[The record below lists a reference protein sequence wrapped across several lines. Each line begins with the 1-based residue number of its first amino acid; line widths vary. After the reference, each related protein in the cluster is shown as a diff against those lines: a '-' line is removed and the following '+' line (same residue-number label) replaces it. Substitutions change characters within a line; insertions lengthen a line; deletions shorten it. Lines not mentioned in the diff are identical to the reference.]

1 MNTSN
6 YPARQWQPL
15 LTGALRTQALETVY
29 AIAEAIGHAPT
40 PVLDAEL
47 RLKADKS
54 APVASLSDGAAGLA
68 VLFTYLAQTHTNHEY
83 ATQALAFL
91 EHAMDAVATTPMEPA
106 LHGGFIGVGWTV
118 AHLMGRLIEPGKD
131 DPNTAIDEFLV
142 NYVSHTPWRHT
153 YDLISG
159 LVGFG
164 VYALERLPD
173 PVAVRCLEEIITRL
187 AELAQESDEGI
198 TWLTAASLLPEWQ
211 RKRFPHGYYNL
222 GLAHG
227 IPGIIAL
234 LGHVYTAG
242 VAGNQARHLL
252 EGAVPWLLAHQ
263 IEDPERSGFADWH
276 TREDRPSRARLAWC
290 YGDPGVATT
299 LLLAGRA
306 VGEPAWQQAA
316 LTIARR
322 AAQRPAAQSGVVDAG
337 LCHGAA
343 GLGHLFNRMYQ
354 TSGDPVLGEAA
365 RYWLEYTLTL
375 RRPGRGI
382 AGYLAWSEDDDN
394 PSDWQADPGLLTG
407 AAGVA
412 LVLLAASGGP
422 LGALEPA
429 WDRSLLIDVT

>member
-6 YPARQWQPL
+6 YPARQWQPI
-15 LTGALRTQALETVY
+15 LTGRLRTQALETVY
-29 AIAEAIGHAPT
+29 EIAEAIGNTPT
-40 PVLDAEL
+40 PVLGAEL
-47 RLKADKS
+47 GREVDRS
-54 APVASLSDGAAGLA
+54 ATVASLSDGSAGLA
-68 VLFTYLAQTHTNHEY
+68 VLFTYLAQTHTNRAY

-91 EHAMDAVATTPMEPA
+91 EQAMDTVATAPMEPA
-106 LHGGFIGVGWTV
+106 LHSGFIGVGWAV
-118 AHLMGRLIEPGKD
+118 AHLMGRLVAPGEA
-131 DPNTAIDEFLV
+131 DPNTAIDEFLLDH
-142 NYVSHTPWRHT
+142 VSHTPWSNH

-187 AELAQESDEGI
+187 AELAEATDEGL
-198 TWLTAASLLPEWQ
+198 TWLTPAYLLPEWQ
-211 RKRFPHGYYNL
+211 HQHFPHGYYNL

-242 VAGNQARHLL
+242 VAVNQARRLL
-252 EGAVPWLLAHQ
+252 DGAVPWLLAHQ
-263 IEDPERSGFADWH
+263 IEEPAGSGFAYWH
-276 TREDRPSRARLAWC
+276 TPENKPSLARLAWC
-290 YGDPGVATT
+290 YGDPGVAAA
-299 LLLAGRA
+299 LLLAARA

-322 AAQRPAAQSGVVDAG
+322 AARRPPAQSGVVDAG

-354 TSGDPVLGEAA
+354 ASGDPVLGEAA
-365 RYWLEYTLTL
+365 RYWLEYTLEL
-375 RRPGRGI
+375 RRPSQGI
-382 AGYLAWSEDDDN
+382 AGYFAWSAKD
-394 PSDWQADPGLLTG
+394 SAWQADPGLLTG

-412 LVLLAASGGP
+412 LALVAASGGP

-429 WDRSLLIDVT
+429 WDRSLLIDIS